1 MKVSWSQKLLYQDG
15 QFCLTLPF
23 SFPAYVKPVGKKI
36 TKREKIVLS
45 VNPGTGKEVLLRSSS
60 HRLKVRLINRFGPVK
75 ILKTIPQITLLF
87 YLPGSNAA
95 GWETRFLIRST
106 SFIMV

>member
-45 VNPGTGKEVLLRSSS
+45 VNPGTGKEVVLGSSS

-75 ILKTIPQITLLF
+75 RLKITMLF

-95 GWETRFLIRST
+95 GWETGFLIRST